1 MIPKILTY
9 VHNTHLNYLQ
19 FLLEFFFSLH
29 PCLIVPPQFAGGNL
43 MGKIMK
49 QKILACA
56 KSFNTNV
63 NYHYSLDPQ
72 VACHCLYAV
81 AHRHLFENVTLSR
94 SLLPVL

>member
-1 MIPKILTY
+1 MTY

-43 MGKIMK
+43 MGKI
-49 QKILACA
+49 I